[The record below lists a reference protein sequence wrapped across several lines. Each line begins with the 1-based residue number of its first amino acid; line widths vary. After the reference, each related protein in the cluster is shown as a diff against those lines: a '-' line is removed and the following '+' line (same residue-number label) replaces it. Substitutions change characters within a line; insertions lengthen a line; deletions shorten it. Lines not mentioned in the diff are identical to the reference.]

1 MASRENP
8 PRGQR
13 APPARV
19 LGAGDVPAWP
29 EPWGDAR
36 HAAPGSG
43 PLLGPM
49 GCRSHP
55 HLVSGE
61 GPLQRRPGR
70 GWTALPDSIRQK
82 DPGLTVSGKTPI
94 AGCDT
99 GGLESGGPS
108 RRAWGWLLPP
118 LVLLRPK
125 GVCVGGFQLGG
136 KTPGPPESA
145 ERPQGP
151 RGLVSAWSL
160 SGPAWPQTRSQH
172 AVPQAHVFVGAAGAS
187 GSLALDPESVL
198 S

>member
-1 MASRENP
+1 MSLTPLLHQQSILAARETP

-19 LGAGDVPAWP
+19 LGAGDVPARP
-29 EPWGDAR
+29 EPWGDTR
-36 HAAPGSG
+36 RAAPGSG

-49 GCRSHP
+49 GCGSHP
-55 HLVSGE
+55 NLVSSE
-61 GPLQRRPGR
+61 GPLRRRPGR

-108 RRAWGWLLPP
+108 RRARGWLLPP
-118 LVLLRPK
+118 PVPCPK
-125 GVCVGGFQLGG
+125 GVGGGVQLGG
-136 KTPGPPESA
+136 KIPGPPESA

-160 SGPAWPQTRSQH
+160 SGPTWPQT
-172 AVPQAHVFVGAAGAS
+172 
-187 GSLALDPESVL
+187 
-198 S
+198 